1 MSYLYDKLN
10 SLQYEISEKVD
21 DIIDEMR
28 EVRPEELFL
37 DKRSAYR
44 LYVDEEY
51 IAVKKGHDLRTLR
64 YYGGFEYVHESY
76 VQEIGDYVFFHSED
90 ERICD
95 HLAQYFQS
103 QEDKENV

>member
-21 DIIDEMR
+21 AIIDEMH
-28 EVRPEELFL
+28 EVKPEELGL
-37 DKRSAYR
+37 DKRSAWR

-51 IAVKKGHDLRTLR
+51 IAVKSGSDLRNLR

-76 VQEIGDYVFFHSED
+76 VQSLGEYVFFHAEDKRVAEHLADYFDRIED
-90 ERICD
+90 E
-95 HLAQYFQS
+95 
-103 QEDKENV
+103 ENV